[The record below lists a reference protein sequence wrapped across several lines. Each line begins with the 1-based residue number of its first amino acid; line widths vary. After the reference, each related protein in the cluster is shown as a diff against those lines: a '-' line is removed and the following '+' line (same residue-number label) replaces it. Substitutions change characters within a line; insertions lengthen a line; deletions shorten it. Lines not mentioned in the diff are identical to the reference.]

1 MMRRMSKK
9 QQLKDNEESVLK
21 KSMYTGFIGGV
32 LFSLLASAMYYFN
45 FLEVTPKYYLL
56 TSWVSAEWT
65 DTWLGILFTTIL
77 AGAVSLLIACLYYL
91 ILKKIKY
98 MWVGIIY
105 GFILWVILFILFHPI
120 FNDIPAVMEWSM
132 NTWVTTIC
140 LFILYGTFIGYSISY
155 DYMDSKQT
163 EDIIEKS

>member
-1 MMRRMSKK
+1 MRRMSKK
-9 QQLKDNEESVLK
+9 QEIKDNEESVLK

-32 LFSLLASAMYYFN
+32 LFSLLGSAMYYFN
-45 FLEVTPKYYLL
+45 FLEVTPKFYLL
-56 TSWVSAEWT
+56 TSWVSAAWT

-77 AGAVSLLIACLYYL
+77 AGVVSLLTAYLYYL

-98 MWVGIIY
+98 MWAGMIY
-105 GFILWVILFILFHPI
+105 GFILWVVLFILFHPI
-120 FNDIPAVMEWSM
+120 FSGIPAVMEWSM
-132 NTWVTTIC
+132 NTWITTIC

-163 EDIIEKS
+163 KDIIEKS

>member
-91 ILKKIKY
+91 ILKK
-98 MWVGIIY
+98 
-105 GFILWVILFILFHPI
+105 
-120 FNDIPAVMEWSM
+120 
-132 NTWVTTIC
+132 
-140 LFILYGTFIGYSISY
+140 
-155 DYMDSKQT
+155 
-163 EDIIEKS
+163 